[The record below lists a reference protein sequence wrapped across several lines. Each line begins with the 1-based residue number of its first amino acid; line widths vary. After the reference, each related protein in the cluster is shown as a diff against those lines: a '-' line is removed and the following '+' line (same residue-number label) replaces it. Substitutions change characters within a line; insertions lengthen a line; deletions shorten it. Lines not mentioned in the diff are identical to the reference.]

1 MALTVPQPRIEKY
14 YLLVMPRFKFQ
25 WANLPKNLQI
35 SLLPAEERTT
45 ENTAEVLKK
54 IHGARPREEFIREQW
69 TTLLDSWLKDNI
81 SECDNLASL
90 LRTIGVGDKNI
101 ESNIDY
107 LRSCKNTKNLRIYT
121 LQAFLDYGER
131 TPASSPQIEEIRN
144 LTVVASPP
152 EAGTNLSKASGSTL
166 ILDGDPETDLRN
178 KARAAVGKLFNKP
191 VDDVVLDNDGD
202 VPVAYGSAAVFVRV
216 IMANP
221 LRYSIF
227 SPLLNEVE
235 ETPALYEIL
244 NEINQNLIIGSMT
257 VSNKN
262 VTLQYS
268 VVASIGMEELALII
282 DYMTDMADLYDNK
295 LQEYVGG
302 NSFFRE
308 KNEDEVDV

>member
-1 MALTVPQPRIEKY
+1 
-14 YLLVMPRFKFQ
+14 MPRFKFQ
-25 WANLPKNLQI
+25 WANLPEPLQL
-35 SLLPAEERTT
+35 SLLPVEERTT
-45 ENTAEVLKK
+45 DSAAEILKR

-69 TTLLDSWLKDNI
+69 TTLLDNWLQDNI
-81 SECDNLASL
+81 PECDNLASS
-90 LRTIGVGDKNI
+90 LRSIGVGDTNI

-107 LRSCKNTKNLRIYT
+107 LKSCKNTKNLRNYT

-131 TPASSPQIEEIRN
+131 SPASSAQIEEIRN
-144 LTVVASPP
+144 LTVAATPP
-152 EAGTNLSKASGSTL
+152 EAGTSLSKASGSTVL
-166 ILDGDPETDLRN
+166 LDGDPETELIN

-191 VDDVVLDNDGD
+191 ADNVVLDSDGD
-202 VPVAYGSAAVFVRV
+202 VPVAYGSAAVFIRV

-257 VSNKN
+257 VSNKSI
-262 VTLQYS
+262 TLQYS
-268 VVASIGMEELALII
+268 VVASIGIEELALII